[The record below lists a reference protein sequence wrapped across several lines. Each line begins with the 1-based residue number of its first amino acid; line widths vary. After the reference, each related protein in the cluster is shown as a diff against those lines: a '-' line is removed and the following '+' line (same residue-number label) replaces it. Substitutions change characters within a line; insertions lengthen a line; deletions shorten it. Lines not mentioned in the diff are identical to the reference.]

1 MSVKK
6 YFYETCSSVEGRKK
20 KERGKR
26 KRIEKRYKPSYINFF
41 RLLPAL

>member
-6 YFYETCSSVEGRKK
+6 YFYENMLKCGRKK

-26 KRIEKRYKPSYINFF
+26 KRKEKGYKPSYINF